1 MFDAGYLSSLVD
13 QHQAGV
19 SDHSSAL
26 WSLMMFE
33 SFLRNVHERPL
44 QPCGFRERREPRPVS

>member
-33 SFLRNVHERPL
+33 SFLRNVHERPASAHSVQSDR
-44 QPCGFRERREPRPVS
+44 QPRFVG